1 MKNQIKEFIKI
12 FVEGVENILLETNKT
27 TLYVDSE
34 LVDFLDI
41 EEVDEDLL
49 NRVIN
54 IILLELIQKKYGAC
68 RASYNE
74 ITATKE
80 N

>member
-1 MKNQIKEFIKI
+1 MQNQIKEFIKI

-74 ITATKE
+74 ITVTKE

>member
-1 MKNQIKEFIKI
+1 MNNQIKDFVKL

-34 LVDFLDI
+34 LADFLDI

-49 NRVIN
+49 NSVIN
-54 IILLELIQKKYGAC
+54 IILLELIQKNYEAC

-74 ITATKE
+74 ITVIKE
-80 N
+80 K